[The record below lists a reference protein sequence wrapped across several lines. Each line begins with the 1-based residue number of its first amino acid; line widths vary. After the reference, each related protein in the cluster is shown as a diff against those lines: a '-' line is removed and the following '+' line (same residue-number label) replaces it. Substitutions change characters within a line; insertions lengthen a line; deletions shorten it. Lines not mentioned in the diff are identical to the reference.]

1 MKPLKLTITAFGP
14 YKDTEIIDFQE
25 LGEHRLFAISG
36 KTGAGKT
43 TIFDAICYALYG
55 SGSGEDRQ
63 DTALLRSGFAHDDI
77 YTAVELMFE
86 MHGRVYQIIRQ
97 PGHIKEKNK
106 TITGKKIELAEVK
119 EGKLDYSIV
128 EKQQTLEVDKKLQEI
143 IGLTKDQFSQIVMLP
158 QGEFRKLLTSDST
171 NKEVILRKIF
181 KTDRFGVMTKKLD
194 AKRKEAESDL
204 QRAKQLKEHLLG
216 QIDGVLPQRS
226 SSLFTLIAD
235 KTENLHQLKQA
246 LDEEFIYYTKCI
258 EDEQLQYEEAY
269 SLHQKEQEYYRL
281 AKTLN
286 EQFDEQA
293 NRQQR
298 LQMLLQE
305 QDVYRAKEQEIVLAE
320 QAERL
325 VLLEQ
330 QCIDLRAELNVKE
343 QAFQQAQVNHQQT
356 EEQLQRAQ
364 EKYRVEEAK
373 EPERQQILQQE
384 LQLLASLPK
393 FEAYEN
399 NVQQLQIAEQYVE
412 TAKMAVADNLALL
425 EKEQEQLQQF
435 SQTMEGYE
443 KQVEPYESYLEQLP
457 KLREQVALVKQAEKY
472 KSAVELAQQD
482 VATSDIHYQESKK
495 ALLLLQ
501 QRWLT
506 SQASILAE
514 QLKEGEPCPVCGSM
528 THEKTHKEQL
538 EVIELAQVETLRV
551 KASSDERMYLEKAA
565 LLSSTQQLL
574 QDTYQQLEAQHIKQ
588 EDRAQLIATLHK
600 TEQEIA
606 SLKVVHHQ
614 LADMR
619 FKLKHQR
626 DRIEQLRNKQMEL
639 EQYLAEQMKE
649 WTRLQAVVEEQLK
662 QMPANLPTL
671 QQLKQQLTDVSK
683 QKMDL
688 QKTWQES
695 QENLHVVK
703 EATSN
708 AKLTVEIAKQSFEE
722 LQLKMNEKRQQ
733 FSASMQEIGFDSY
746 EEYAAAKR
754 SAIQLEALRKVCSD
768 YALQVH
774 TLKIQITEGA
784 MYLQGKEKQDLVV
797 MEAKVEQLRTA
808 YEEAFK
814 RLQQMNGFA
823 QACQGFIKK
832 VEETAR
838 ELQLLEQEAGRV
850 KELYG
855 LLNGQNSKKLS
866 FERYIQINYLDQITD
881 AANIRLYHLSN
892 GQFELRRSDRLEK
905 HAKQSGLGL
914 DVYDAYTDQLRD
926 VKTLSG
932 GEKFNASLSLA
943 LGMADVIQ
951 SFQGNIHIET
961 MFIDEGFGSLD
972 EESLNKAID
981 TLIALQDSGR
991 MIGVIS
997 HVPELKSAMP
1007 SVLHVEK
1014 TLNGHSQ
1021 THFEVK

>member
-14 YKDTEIIDFQE
+14 YKDTEVIDFQE

-63 DTALLRSGFAHDDI
+63 DTALLRSGFAYDDV
-77 YTAVELMFE
+77 YTAVELIFE
-86 MHGRVYQIIRQ
+86 MHGRVYQIVRQ

-181 KTDRFGVMTKKLD
+181 KTDRFGVMTKMLD
-194 AKRKEAESDL
+194 AKRKEAENDL
-204 QRAKQLKEHLLG
+204 ERAKQLKEHLLG
-216 QIDGVLPQRS
+216 QIVGALPQRPS
-226 SSLFTLIAD
+226 PLFTLIANN
-235 KTENLHQLKQA
+235 TENLHQLKQA
-246 LDEEFIYYTKCI
+246 LDEEFTYYTKCI
-258 EDEQLQYEEAY
+258 EEEQLQYKEAY
-269 SLHQKEQEYYRL
+269 SHHQKEQESYRL

-286 EQFDEQA
+286 EQFDEQE

-298 LQMLLQE
+298 LQILLNE
-305 QDVYRAKEQEIVLAE
+305 QDIYRAKEQEIALAE

-330 QCIDLRAELNVKE
+330 QCIDVRAELNLKE
-343 QAFQQAQVNHQQT
+343 QAFQQAKGKQQQT
-356 EEQLQRAQ
+356 EELLQRAQ
-364 EKYRVEEAK
+364 EKYVVEETK
-373 EPERQQILQQE
+373 EPERQQIVQQE
-384 LQLLASLPK
+384 LQLQALLPK

-399 NVQQLQIAEQYVE
+399 NVQQLQIANQYVE
-412 TAKMAVADNLALL
+412 TAKRAVADNLLLL
-425 EKEQEQLQQF
+425 EKEQGQLQQF
-435 SQTMEGYE
+435 TQTMEHYE
-443 KQVEPYESYLEQLP
+443 TQVEPYESYLEQLP
-457 KLREQVALVKQAEKY
+457 KLREQVTLVKQVEKY
-472 KSAVELAQQD
+472 TSDVELAKQD
-482 VATSDIHYQESKK
+482 VGTSNAHYQESKK
-495 ALLLLQ
+495 ALQLLE

-506 SQASILAE
+506 NQASILAE

-528 THEKTHKEQL
+528 THQKTHTEQL
-538 EVIELAQVETLRV
+538 EVVDLAQVETLRV
-551 KASSDERMYLEKAA
+551 KASSDERIYLEKAA
-565 LLSSTQQLL
+565 LLTTKQQLL
-574 QDTYQQLEAQHIKQ
+574 QDARMQLEAQHINQ
-588 EDRAQLIATLHK
+588 EEQALLVASLHK
-600 TEQEIA
+600 VEQEIA
-606 SLKVVHHQ
+606 NLKVINHQ
-614 LADMR
+614 LADVR
-619 FKLKHQR
+619 LKLKSQR
-626 DRIEQLRNKQMEL
+626 DRIEQLRNKHIKL
-639 EQYLAEQMKE
+639 EHYLAEQMKE
-649 WTRLQAVVEEQLK
+649 WARFQAVVEEQQK
-662 QMPANLPTL
+662 QMPANLPTI
-671 QQLKQQLTDVSK
+671 QQLRQELTNVSK
-683 QKMDL
+683 QKMVL
-688 QKTWQES
+688 QKIWQES
-695 QENLHVVK
+695 QENLHAAK
-703 EATSN
+703 EVTSN
-708 AKLTVEIAKQSFEE
+708 AKLTAEIAKQSFEE
-722 LQLKMNEKRQQ
+722 LQLKMNEKRKQ

-774 TLKIQITEGA
+774 TLQIQITEGA
-784 MYLQGKEKQDLVV
+784 MYLKGKEKQDLVS
-797 MEAKVEQLRTA
+797 MEEKVEQLRIS

-814 RLQQMNGFA
+814 RLQQMKGFA
-823 QACQGFIKK
+823 QSCQSFIDK
-832 VEETAR
+832 VEEIAR
-838 ELQLLEQEAGRV
+838 ELLLLEKEAGRV

-866 FERYIQINYLDQITD
+866 FERYIQINYLDQITE

-951 SFQGNIHIET
+951 SYQGNIHIET
-961 MFIDEGFGSLD
+961 MFIDEGFGTLD

-981 TLIALQDSGR
+981 TLIDLQDSGR

-1007 SVLHVEK
+1007 AVLHVEK

-1021 THFEVK
+1021 THFDVK

>member
-14 YKDTEIIDFQE
+14 YKDTEVIDFQE

-293 NRQQR
+293 HRQQR

-305 QDVYRAKEQEIVLAE
+305 QDAYRAKEQEIVLAE

-343 QAFQQAQVNHQQT
+343 QAFQQAQVKHQQT

-412 TAKMAVADNLALL
+412 TAKMAVADNLTLL

-457 KLREQVALVKQAEKY
+457 KLREQVALVKQSEKY

-482 VATSDIHYQESKK
+482 VAASDIHYQESKK

-588 EDRAQLIATLHK
+588 EDQAQLIATLHK

-619 FKLKHQR
+619 LKLKHQR

-639 EQYLAEQMKE
+639 EQYLAEHMKE

-703 EATSN
+703 EETSN

-754 SAIQLEALRKVCSD
+754 SASQLEALRKVCSD

-823 QACQGFIKK
+823 QACQDFIKK

-1007 SVLHVEK
+1007 AVLHVEK

>member
-14 YKDTEIIDFQE
+14 YKDTEVIDFQE

-226 SSLFTLIAD
+226 SALFTLIAD

-246 LDEEFIYYTKCI
+246 LDEEIIYYTKCI

-305 QDVYRAKEQEIVLAE
+305 QDSYSAKEQEIVLAE

-343 QAFQQAQVNHQQT
+343 QAFQQAQVKHQQT

-393 FEAYEN
+393 CEAYEN

-412 TAKMAVADNLALL
+412 TAKMAVADNLTLL

-482 VATSDIHYQESKK
+482 VAASDIHYQESKK

-588 EDRAQLIATLHK
+588 EDQAQLIATLHK

-619 FKLKHQR
+619 LKLKHQR

-639 EQYLAEQMKE
+639 EQYLAEHMKE

-703 EATSN
+703 EETSN

-754 SAIQLEALRKVCSD
+754 SASQLEALRKVCSD

-784 MYLQGKEKQDLVV
+784 MYLQGKEKQDLVM

-838 ELQLLEQEAGRV
+838 ELQLLEQEASRV

-1007 SVLHVEK
+1007 AVLHVEK